1 MTTIDLSALASLQQQ
16 CELLLSRVQRLEDV
30 EAIRRLRDQY
40 HEWVNE
46 DAGDRLWELFAPEA
60 TLVYNGRREV
70 RGQENI
76 RQFFASF
83 PVQAARQFVH
93 SHVIQVDGDRG
104 TGSSYLDGRP
114 VRDGKSYYVVGR
126 FDDEYIR
133 VDGRW
138 AFQRV
143 VLTVH
148 YMVEASDRWDH
159 LIPLK
164 GPSLNGEHLAEQAG
178 HLRN

>member
-1 MTTIDLSALASLQQQ
+1 MTISDLSTLMALQQQ
-16 CELLLSRVQRLEDV
+16 CERLLSRVQRLEDI
-30 EAIRRLRDQY
+30 ESIRRLRDQY

-60 TLVYNGRREV
+60 SVVYNGRPEV

-76 RQFFASF
+76 RQFFATF

-114 VRDGKSYYVVGR
+114 VRDGKSYHVVGR

-133 VDGRW
+133 IGGRW
-138 AFQRV
+138 LFLRV
-143 VLTVH
+143 ELTVH

-164 GPSLNGEHLAEQAG
+164 KPSLAVP
-178 HLRN
+178 